1 MFWVL
6 KEIARLVVMV
16 GGYDVFFPFLFFVV
30 FFFMISGRNGGVDG
44 LTVVPSFRPINVLLL
59 FLLEPLAND
68 AIRVPCNS
76 TAADAEEVEY
86 SYDADIRFY
95 STSYYC
101 QLERGSNFDWHRWS
115 C

>member
-16 GGYDVFFPFLFFVV
+16 GGYDVFLVSY
-30 FFFMISGRNGGVDG
+30 FFMISGRNDGVDG

-76 TAADAEEVEY
+76 TADADVEEEEY
-86 SYDADIRFY
+86 SYDVDIRFY

-115 C
+115 WY

>member
-1 MFWVL
+1 MT
-6 KEIARLVVMV
+6 
-16 GGYDVFFPFLFFVV
+16 FFFLSCFLLL

-76 TAADAEEVEY
+76 TAAEEEEY

-101 QLERGSNFDWHRWS
+101 
-115 C
+115 

>member
-16 GGYDVFFPFLFFVV
+16 GGYDVFFLSC
-30 FFFMISGRNGGVDG
+30 FMISGRNGGVDG

-76 TAADAEEVEY
+76 TADAKEEEY
-86 SYDADIRFY
+86 SYDVDIQFY

-101 QLERGSNFDWHRWS
+101 QLERGLNLEWHRCSWY
-115 C
+115 

>member
-1 MFWVL
+1 VLCKWIAVVFWVL

-16 GGYDVFFPFLFFVV
+16 GGYDVFLVSY
-30 FFFMISGRNGGVDG
+30 FFMISGRNDGVDG

-76 TAADAEEVEY
+76 TADADVEEEEY
-86 SYDADIRFY
+86 SYDVD
-95 STSYYC
+95 
-101 QLERGSNFDWHRWS
+101 RGSNFDWHRWS
-115 C
+115 WY